1 MKDIKKHRGL
11 FIVFEGVDGCGKT
24 TQAARFADW
33 LEETI
38 GKKVIRTAEPFTFR
52 ELILGRK
59 DLSSMSELLLFL
71 ADRAE
76 HVNKIIL
83 PAINAGINVV
93 CERYNDSTLAYQVGG
108 HGVEVSK
115 VKNLID
121 SCNFP
126 NPDAKVF
133 LDLSPKTAFDRVKE
147 RNKLKKIKT
156 EDKFEAE
163 GFNLLKK
170 VSDFYR
176 TLQDL
181 IRIPCDD
188 LDEDEIFQHILVG
201 VLGNGAYL

>member
-1 MKDIKKHRGL
+1 MTDIKKHRGL
-11 FIVFEGVDGCGKT
+11 FIVFEGVDGCGKS

-59 DLSSMSELLLFL
+59 DLSKLSELLLFL

-76 HVNKIIL
+76 HVNKIIS
-83 PAINAGINVV
+83 PAIDAGINVV

-108 HGVEVSK
+108 HGVEFSL

-121 SCNFP
+121 SCSFP
-126 NPDAKVF
+126 NPDAKIF
-133 LDLSPKTAFDRVKE
+133 LDLSPKTAFDRIKE
-147 RNKLKKIKT
+147 RNKLNKIKI

-163 GFNLLKK
+163 GFSLLKK
-170 VSDFYR
+170 VSDFYKN
-176 TLQDL
+176 LPDL
-181 IRIPCDD
+181 IKIPCDD

-201 VLGNGAYL
+201 VLGNGAYF